1 MEPGPGYFLY
11 DASDLPSRKMVQLL
25 RQTAA
30 AKNIPLQYD
39 PVTGYGDDAAA
50 MQSTGGGAPSIN
62 LIVPALHPRPQRS
75 HEPKRFRSDGGPA
88 GLGTSATR

>member
-39 PVTGYGDDAAA
+39 LVTGYGDDAAA
-50 MQSTGGGAPSIN
+50 MQ
-62 LIVPALHPRPQRS
+62 
-75 HEPKRFRSDGGPA
+75 
-88 GLGTSATR
+88 